1 MSPYLGPG
9 FPGPTENGGPPEAG
23 ARYMS
28 LETSD
33 LDNPQAGVT
42 TYWPLGFSYAV
53 YFGEFLPKM
62 QLSWESRSNHD
73 KI

>member
-1 MSPYLGPG
+1 MSPYFGPG
-9 FPGPTENGGPPEAG
+9 FPGPENGGSPPEAG

-42 TYWPLGFSYAV
+42 TYWQLGYIFWRIPSKTAT
-53 YFGEFLPKM
+53 FLEK
-62 QLSWESRSNHD
+62 QVES
-73 KI
+73 